1 MMFKKLR
8 SLKFFLALLL
18 TLPTFVFAINFI
30 GLPTG
35 NQNFSTQIPEKL
47 NLIFNGI
54 IWPVSVLV
62 IIILFIM
69 AGFSFLTSKGDA
81 AKLEQARRFV
91 IWGIVGVVVILISF
105 SIVQTV
111 KNIIQIT

>member
-1 MMFKKLR
+1 MIFKKNIFA
-8 SLKFFLALLL
+8 FFLTLLL
-18 TLPTFVFAINFI
+18 ILPNFSLAVNFI

-35 NQNFSTQIPEKL
+35 NQNYSDSIGWVLTQIF
-47 NLIFNGI
+47 NLI

-111 KNIIQIT
+111 KNIIGVT